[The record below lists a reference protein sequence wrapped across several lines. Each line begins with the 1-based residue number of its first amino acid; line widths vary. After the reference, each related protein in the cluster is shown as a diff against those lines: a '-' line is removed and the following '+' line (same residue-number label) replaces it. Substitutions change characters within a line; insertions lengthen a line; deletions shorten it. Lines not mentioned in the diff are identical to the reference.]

1 MAVTVPKR
9 AWGQRSFLPPPPR
22 EGWTIEVRGH
32 CFQEDRPKDRRVDVP
47 CPDPQKGGHGVTRLR
62 SQVDKVWIVGNL
74 ATDTILPRYSCPL
87 HKVHPPSGTSAP
99 CPTRKCARV
108 RGLPGTPC
116 WPCHPLPAHEVA
128 GLPPGAFVSES

>member
-47 CPDPQKGGHGVTRLR
+47 CPTHRKEDMESRDCDHRSTR
-62 SQVDKVWIVGNL
+62 
-74 ATDTILPRYSCPL
+74 
-87 HKVHPPSGTSAP
+87 SG
-99 CPTRKCARV
+99 
-108 RGLPGTPC
+108 
-116 WPCHPLPAHEVA
+116 
-128 GLPPGAFVSES
+128 